1 MATAAPAAYRKGGVI
16 VTTRIEALAG
26 RIAKLQQEL
35 PRQMQRV
42 IDDIAAHPRHS
53 EKLDVMLSLTAEA
66 ERLTRDL
73 ELLAEMHRL
82 NPASLIG
89 QLPTKIVPRTED

>member
-1 MATAAPAAYRKGGVI
+1 MI
-16 VTTRIEALAG
+16 TRIEALTV
-26 RIAKLQQEL
+26 RVKELQQNL

-66 ERLTRDL
+66 ERLARDL
-73 ELLAEMHRL
+73 ELLADMHRL

-89 QLPTKIVPRTED
+89 QLPTKVEPRTED